1 MLPAS
6 LAAGVRGQD
15 VSDVLAAVLRVTVC
29 PLTVVL
35 EDFSGS
41 PLRLVVL
48 TDGER
53 YLNTAGAI
61 EDECYRLDAPPGT
74 RCRWRQSL
82 LTTQDGMVAASV
94 SLIWLPGRL
103 PAAARRELERAIEPA
118 GKVLERF
125 AMRRHDRRAL
135 ATSQIDEV
143 TGRDAA
149 VLASAVCVV
158 GGQKVAI
165 AGESVLRD
173 FAESLVSEPVYPGLR
188 PAHPRTPRASR
199 SRPRPAGSAP
209 PRSGP
214 APAR

>member
-6 LAAGVRGQD
+6 LAVGVRGQD
-15 VSDVLAAVLRVTVC
+15 VSDVLAAVLRVNAC
-29 PLTVVL
+29 PLTIVL
-35 EDFSGS
+35 EDFSGG
-41 PLRLVVL
+41 PLRLEVL
-48 TDGER
+48 RDGER
-53 YLNTAGAI
+53 YLNTAGAV

-74 RCRWRQSL
+74 PCRWRQSL
-82 LTTQDGMVAASV
+82 LITQDGVVAASV

-103 PAAARRELERAIEPA
+103 PAAARRELEQAAEPA
-118 GKVLERF
+118 GRVLERF

-143 TGRDAA
+143 TGRVAA

-173 FAESLVSEPVYPGLR
+173 FAGSLTAQTV
-188 PAHPRTPRASR
+188 
-199 SRPRPAGSAP
+199 
-209 PRSGP
+209 
-214 APAR
+214 